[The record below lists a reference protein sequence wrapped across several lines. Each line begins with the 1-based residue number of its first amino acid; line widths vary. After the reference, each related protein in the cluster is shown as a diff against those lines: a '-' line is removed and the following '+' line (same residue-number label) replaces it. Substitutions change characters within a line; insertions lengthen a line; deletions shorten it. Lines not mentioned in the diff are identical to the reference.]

1 MANTL
6 DGTVIGSGLRYNA
19 QARIVSDKFI
29 LYIFFF
35 IIISLL
41 SQSAL
46 LLINWGQLPPVVPI
60 FYSKPWGD
68 MMLAAPIFLWILPGI
83 TLIFF
88 IINYFLAIYILRE
101 YYFLN
106 RVLIV
111 FTAFIAFST
120 LYNLSRIIGLLV

>member
-6 DGTVIGSGLRYNA
+6 DSTIIGRRLRYDA
-19 QARIVSDKFI
+19 QARISSDKFI
-29 LYIFFF
+29 LYIFFL

-41 SQSAL
+41 GQSAL
-46 LLINWGQLPPVVPI
+46 LLITWGQLPPVVPI

-68 MMLAAPIFLWILPGI
+68 LMLAAPIYLWLLPGV

-88 IINYFLAIYILRE
+88 ILNYFIAIYILRE

-106 RVLIV
+106 RVLIA
-111 FTAFIAFST
+111 FTALIAIST
-120 LYNLSRIIGLLV
+120 LYDLSRIIGLLV

>member
-6 DGTVIGSGLRYNA
+6 ESTIIGSGLRYDA
-19 QARIVSDKFI
+19 QARIFSDKFI
-29 LYIFFF
+29 FYIFFF
-35 IIISLL
+35 IILSLL
-41 SQSAL
+41 GQSTL

-68 MMLAAPIFLWILPGI
+68 LMLAAPIYLWLLPGV

-88 IINYFLAIYILRE
+88 IINYYIAIYILRE

-111 FTAFIAFST
+111 FTALIAISM
-120 LYNLSRIIGLLV
+120 LYNLSKIIGLLV